1 MEDAIKFVAA
11 ESAAVT
17 VATVLG
23 PQATVSV
30 SWSQIIYKYFSI
42 QFLGLL
48 FIYGS
53 STNFTVE

>member
-1 MEDAIKFVAA
+1 MEGVIKSVVA

-17 VATVLG
+17 VATGLG

-30 SWSQIIYKYFSI
+30 SWTQTIYNKYFSI

-53 STNFTVE
+53 STNFTV